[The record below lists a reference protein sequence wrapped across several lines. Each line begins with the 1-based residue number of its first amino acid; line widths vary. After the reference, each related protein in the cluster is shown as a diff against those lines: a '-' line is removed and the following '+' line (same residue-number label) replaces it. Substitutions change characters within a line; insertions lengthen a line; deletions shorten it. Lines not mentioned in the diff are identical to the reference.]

1 MFSFLF
7 PKKIDTELLKL
18 SQITY
23 GGEFYYNL
31 KNYTQKDLVLDN
43 TQFKKINDNLLKKIG
58 NNNFFSYK
66 NENSGFVAN
75 LFENIKN
82 KNLVIAYRGTERIGL
97 GENVSDLIALGKDVN
112 TDINIILSKYDE
124 QYKDAYD
131 FYNLVKEQN
140 PKSKIT
146 IIGQSLGGALAQ
158 LVSAKIYSATN
169 KKLNTYTYNAPGCK
183 HLLEVFSCN
192 KNLDYS
198 FITNY
203 AVMNDWCGMFGEKI
217 GETYLIP
224 PIPPQKLE
232 KSLMPDILMNVLLSS
247 HEGIFEYSGK
257 IIKKPKNFNQNEGLS
272 LWYFDENNPIK
283 EFETPSAFITS
294 VMPSMNIPQMNI
306 PQMDFLNAIQSKTE
320 EFFKE
325 QNNKFQEIS
334 SQIQTA
340 TLEFFNTHKD
350 KLPESIANNTINQ
363 VSQFFDYT
371 FSQITKDTLK
381 NALSILIELKID
393 KTNPDYF
400 NSFKKYMD

>member
-31 KNYTQKDLVLDN
+31 KNYTQKDLFLDN

-58 NNNFFSYK
+58 NTNFFSYK

-97 GENVSDLIALGKDVN
+97 GENMSDLIALGKDVN

-169 KKLNTYTYNAPGCK
+169 KKLNT
-183 HLLEVFSCN
+183 
-192 KNLDYS
+192 
-198 FITNY
+198 
-203 AVMNDWCGMFGEKI
+203 
-217 GETYLIP
+217 
-224 PIPPQKLE
+224 
-232 KSLMPDILMNVLLSS
+232 
-247 HEGIFEYSGK
+247 
-257 IIKKPKNFNQNEGLS
+257 
-272 LWYFDENNPIK
+272 
-283 EFETPSAFITS
+283 
-294 VMPSMNIPQMNI
+294 
-306 PQMDFLNAIQSKTE
+306 
-320 EFFKE
+320 
-325 QNNKFQEIS
+325 
-334 SQIQTA
+334 
-340 TLEFFNTHKD
+340 
-350 KLPESIANNTINQ
+350 
-363 VSQFFDYT
+363 
-371 FSQITKDTLK
+371 
-381 NALSILIELKID
+381 
-393 KTNPDYF
+393 
-400 NSFKKYMD
+400 